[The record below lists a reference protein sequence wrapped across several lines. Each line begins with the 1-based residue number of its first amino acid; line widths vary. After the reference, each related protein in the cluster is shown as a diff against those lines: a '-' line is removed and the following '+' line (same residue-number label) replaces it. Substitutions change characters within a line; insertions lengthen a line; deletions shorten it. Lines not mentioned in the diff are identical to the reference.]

1 MTANVEVIDALSAQM
16 LSSLQR
22 LQVACILPSHEN
34 LVDLGQE
41 WLDERQAETEALIRL
56 FLEQVTNDFNAFR
69 LEKKKL
75 ILLAHLSQQQ
85 SIEVLQLNMKL
96 ADIMEQGQ
104 VQIEQS
110 IGKQIDDNTS
120 KMERHVKDILDQNR
134 LLFRNAI
141 REATADSITTY
152 DVNDMRAVLQSQKI
166 ALKDALTKNA
176 LLVAENS
183 ELRMHLSFMP
193 IEYRDHVEQLQAK
206 DHQLYR
212 NQRREPQV
220 IIPETDHKLGYEINM
235 EPVPMANKHVQ
246 FTLRDAQYTTLG
258 EARAQMDRGFALR
271 AKLTTDKANL
281 GYPKTPAPWQDP
293 MGPLG
298 FNLPSKLPGSTATA
312 ASMESTSSSRR
323 SS

>member
-1 MTANVEVIDALSAQM
+1 
-16 LSSLQR
+16 
-22 LQVACILPSHEN
+22 
-34 LVDLGQE
+34 
-41 WLDERQAETEALIRL
+41 
-56 FLEQVTNDFNAFR
+56 
-69 LEKKKL
+69 
-75 ILLAHLSQQQ
+75 
-85 SIEVLQLNMKL
+85 MKL
-96 ADIMEQGQ
+96 ADIMEQSQ

-166 ALKDALTKNA
+166 ALEDALTKNA
-176 LLVAENS
+176 RLVAENS

-220 IIPETDHKLGYEINM
+220 IIPETDHKLSAM
-235 EPVPMANKHVQ
+235 RS
-246 FTLRDAQYTTLG
+246 T
-258 EARAQMDRGFALR
+258 
-271 AKLTTDKANL
+271 
-281 GYPKTPAPWQDP
+281 W
-293 MGPLG
+293 
-298 FNLPSKLPGSTATA
+298 NLPQWQTSTCNSPFA
-312 ASMESTSSSRR
+312 MRR
-323 SS
+323 SPCSDGQRFRIKSKTHH